1 MKKAKK
7 ILKSS
12 ILVGALSLLLS
23 ANGWSKDGSLT
34 EISRPYLGEYKCES
48 LYFNGEDKLGDFEYF
63 KLEIRSGGEMKLLFK
78 EKDKKEKCVDL
89 TYEYDETKKEFTVKS
104 QFGVFKKEEKVPF
117 ENGKLTALLRL
128 GGKQVVIKFGK

>member
-1 MKKAKK
+1 MKKIKK

-12 ILVGALSLLLS
+12 ILVGAFSLLLS
-23 ANGWSKDGSLT
+23 ANAWSKESSLT
-34 EISRPYLGEYKCES
+34 EISRPYLGEYRCES

-78 EKDKKEKCVDL
+78 EKDKKDKCVDL
-89 TYEYDETKKEFTVKS
+89 TYEYDEGKKEFIVKS

-128 GGKQVVIKFGK
+128 GGKQVLIKFGK

>member
-1 MKKAKK
+1 
-7 ILKSS
+7 
-12 ILVGALSLLLS
+12 
-23 ANGWSKDGSLT
+23 
-34 EISRPYLGEYKCES
+34 
-48 LYFNGEDKLGDFEYF
+48 
-63 KLEIRSGGEMKLLFK
+63 MKLLFK

-128 GGKQVVIKFGK
+128 GGKQVVIQFGK